1 MKLNYCQSGKLN
13 QASFQI
19 ELLQKNIFNFTIRV
33 TNQETSVIRTHP
45 LGRLTKNQKQRLVI
59 EFRKL
64 VMVFSSLKLG
74 SLEIE
79 TEQLVDFID
88 DGAYETISRW
98 DMDKFNCEMK
108 GKDFRK
114 VDE

>member
-1 MKLNYCQSGKLN
+1 M
-13 QASFQI
+13 
-19 ELLQKNIFNFTIRV
+19 IR
-33 TNQETSVIRTHP
+33 NNL
-45 LGRLTKNQKQRLVI
+45 LGRLTKIQKKRLVI

-79 TEQLVDFID
+79 TEALVDFID
-88 DGAYETISRW
+88 DGKYETISRW

-114 VDE
+114 IDEEIHQEGGELIEEVEESLEYSRRGTKKNLDVSLRSNN